1 MNETPVFKQT
11 AREWKAKR
19 DFTVM
24 PAEYTDRYSPEVARQ
39 MGHEQGWRDRN
50 NQIIA
55 KLRLIEKPTKQ
66 VAALLA
72 ELEEEGTNG

>member
-1 MNETPVFKQT
+1 MTNWPVADQVARDMRSKGFFK
-11 AREWKAKR
+11 A
-19 DFTVM
+19 M
-24 PAEYTDRYSPEVARQ
+24 PTEYTDRYTPEVARQ